1 MRALLADDELDRLI
15 DAELDLARF
24 GPPPATRVVVA
35 MSGGVDS
42 SVCAALLKARGYDAV
57 GITLQLYD
65 QGAATGRKG
74 ACCAGQDIRDARNV
88 ADALDMP
95 HYVLDYEA
103 RFRAGVIDDF
113 ADSYLAGETPIPCLR
128 CNQTVKF
135 RDLAQTARELG
146 ARALVTGH
154 YARRVVGAGGAELHR
169 AVDAGR
175 DQSYF
180 LCATTAE
187 QLDFTRFPLGSL
199 DKNATR
205 ALARRFDLP
214 VAAKPDSQ
222 DICFVPEGR
231 YADVLAKLRPGA
243 ARVGDVVDRDGRVL
257 GRHEGIANFTVGQRR
272 GIAVAMAD
280 GGPLYVLALDAAL
293 DRVVVGPKS
302 ALGARHVPLRE
313 VTWIGPAHDDGRR
326 VQVKLRSMQT
336 PVPATVERRG
346 ARAKLALDEPQ
357 IAAPGQACAIYD
369 GARLLGGGIIDR
381 GEPCRKPMTA
391 T

>member
-1 MRALLADDELDRLI
+1 MSTLADSDLDRQI
-15 DAELDLARF
+15 DAALDLARF
-24 GPPPATRVVVA
+24 GPPATTRVVVA

-42 SVCAALLKARGYDAV
+42 SVCAALLKARGYDVV

-65 QGAATGRKG
+65 QGAASGRKG

-88 ADALDMP
+88 ADALDLP

-103 RFRAGVIDDF
+103 RFRAAVIDDF

-135 RDLAQTARELG
+135 RDLALTAHELG

-154 YARRVVGAGGAELHR
+154 YARRVPAERGAELHR
-169 AVDAGR
+169 AADATR

-187 QLDFTRFPLGSL
+187 QLDFARFPLGAL
-199 DKNATR
+199 DKGATR
-205 ALARRFDLP
+205 ALARRFALP

-243 ARVGDVVDRDGRVL
+243 ARPGDIVDRDGRVL
-257 GRHEGIANFTVGQRR
+257 GRHDGIAQFTVGQRR
-272 GIAVAMAD
+272 GLNL
-280 GGPLYVLALDAAL
+280 GGGEPLFVLALEPAAN
-293 DRVVVGPKS
+293 RVVVGPRS
-302 ALGARHVPLRE
+302 ALGAVWVPLRD
-313 VTWIGPAHDDGRR
+313 VNWLGAPPDGAR
-326 VQVKLRSMQT
+326 VSVKLRSMQP
-336 PVPATVERRG
+336 PVPATVETDGTRT
-346 ARAKLALDEPQ
+346 ALVLEAPEV
-357 IAAPGQACAIYD
+357 AAPGQACAIYA
-369 GARLLGGGIIDR
+369 GTRVLGGGIIDR
-381 GEPCRKPMTA
+381 AQAPLA
-391 T
+391 